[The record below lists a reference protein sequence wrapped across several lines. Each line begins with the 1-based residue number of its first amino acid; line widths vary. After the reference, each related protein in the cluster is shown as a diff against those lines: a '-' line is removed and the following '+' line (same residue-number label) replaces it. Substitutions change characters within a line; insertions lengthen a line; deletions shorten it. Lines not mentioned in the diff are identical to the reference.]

1 MEILLFFGSLVFLL
15 IWKSSLKKTINNK
28 TDLKIKIPEK
38 DLSKQKLPFESEE
51 KQKKLNLNEFGR
63 FISNQKIKERIN
75 SPLSKDDEELLE
87 SMPGWNSE
95 PSLNSERNYQRFGVH
110 WSNNKIRARL
120 DFPDYKQQFYTEKR
134 RESKKTQRSQKAK
147 NLSETGYSET
157 DKERNKRLQDKKQQE
172 RDKIIKETID
182 KYSKNLQSVFPEKNI
197 KITYQNL
204 INSGILDSLFEAY
217 FALGNLPKPNRSS
230 RKFEKGTGKPIAI
243 RPCPIGCV
251 SKKGK
256 TKYLYNWEAI
266 KIQSENQKEKF
277 KYYACKNGL
286 GYHFATAN
294 KEPEVFDEQNWEDY
308 I

>member
-110 WSNNKIRARL
+110 WSNNMIRARL
-120 DFPDYKQQFYTEKR
+120 GFPD
-134 RESKKTQRSQKAK
+134 
-147 NLSETGYSET
+147 
-157 DKERNKRLQDKKQQE
+157 
-172 RDKIIKETID
+172 
-182 KYSKNLQSVFPEKNI
+182 
-197 KITYQNL
+197 
-204 INSGILDSLFEAY
+204 
-217 FALGNLPKPNRSS
+217 
-230 RKFEKGTGKPIAI
+230 
-243 RPCPIGCV
+243 
-251 SKKGK
+251 
-256 TKYLYNWEAI
+256 
-266 KIQSENQKEKF
+266 
-277 KYYACKNGL
+277 
-286 GYHFATAN
+286 
-294 KEPEVFDEQNWEDY
+294 
-308 I
+308 